1 MGNSAST
8 GFIIPTPKKLSW
20 GCLKEDRIKLEDF
33 LTLYEEDLWSVK
45 EKKSFSVKKV
55 HLTRSIR
62 YADRTIQD
70 CDRPSPNMGEM
81 LNPAFVGDQGP

>member
-8 GFIIPTPKKLSW
+8 GFIIPTPKKLCR

-62 YADRTIQD
+62 YAGRTIQD